1 MSRMDL
7 QNTSKD
13 PRSRSPRRPSKSRDR
28 SLARDYRRRSDTEPR
43 SFRTHSVDR
52 YPSGPTYASDSDD
65 RSLRETESIIKT
77 GDTAS
82 ADTHRDLVPEPP
94 ATAPG
99 NASPVLELDIQDD
112 EYSVF
117 LGDDPSS
124 QNKSNFE
131 LHKALCTRW
140 SHIMC
145 HGLEKDKKL
154 KLLERY
160 PLPNNCLEMS
170 APLINPEVSGVLSN
184 PHLRRDEA
192 HLGIQRQLNTGLAAL
207 GRGVNIILDDKEN
220 IPKEIKEHLLIS
232 LGDAGRILS
241 DLSFNISTMRRNL
254 IMPSL
259 NKTVKDLVASTIPLS
274 FLFGSDIGEKIK
286 EAKIIERA
294 KKDLKPEH
302 TPTQPSTSSSYYRRP
317 QMENTR
323 QEEEAL
329 VVSQLG
335 GRLELFSSKWQWLT
349 TNKHILSHISGY
361 RIPFNSQPFQNQ
373 VYSQNLAP
381 EENKPSRPKYNCTWD
396 PQQVIAFLG
405 TWENSQISLQHLSY
419 KVATLLALVTGQRI
433 QTISL
438 IRPLNLMESPSGI
451 QILITDQ
458 IKTSN
463 INKLQ
468 PCLQIPFFLEDPS
481 ICPATAL
488 KHYLNKKKKKKKKNG
503 FFMVNSV
510 TTVKFLVQV
519 TLHIY
524 VFVPPELAFKFV
536 IH

>member
-1 MSRMDL
+1 MGSNNESSSSDSENNISKKDLLKMIHKLRKKVRRHRRHSPARQRTYSRSRSGSR
-7 QNTSKD
+7 Q
-13 PRSRSPRRPSKSRDR
+13 RSRSPRRPSKSRDR

-145 HGLEKDKKL
+145 HGLEKDKKNL
-154 KLLERY
+154 NFWSVTR
-160 PLPNNCLEMS
+160 
-170 APLINPEVSGVLSN
+170 VLSN

-323 QEEEAL
+323 QG
-329 VVSQLG
+329 V
-335 GRLELFSSKWQWLT
+335 K
-349 TNKHILSHISGY
+349 TN
-361 RIPFNSQPFQNQ
+361 QT
-373 VYSQNLAP
+373 
-381 EENKPSRPKYNCTWD
+381 PKYNCTWD

-438 IRPLNLMESPSGI
+438 IRPSNLMESPSGI

-458 IKTSN
+458 IK
-463 INKLQ
+463 
-468 PCLQIPFFLEDPS
+468 DV
-481 ICPATAL
+481 
-488 KHYLNKKKKKKKKNG
+488 KH
-503 FFMVNSV
+503 
-510 TTVKFLVQV
+510 
-519 TLHIY
+519 
-524 VFVPPELAFKFV
+524 
-536 IH
+536 